1 MMMNDESMTQCK
13 VIIKRYFQSNHCFS
27 LSQEIKHFKQMR
39 GDEAG
44 AAEIKTEGEC

>member
-1 MMMNDESMTQCK
+1 MMMNDEGMTQY
-13 VIIKRYFQSNHCFS
+13 VSDTSTNHCFS
-27 LSQEIKHFKQMR
+27 LSQEIKHFKQMC